1 MGKGEVDCQPQ
12 HGWRMTAVRAGVN
25 MTASR
30 RVQDDRQQGIRMT
43 AGRVGVS
50 MTASRKGRG

>member
-43 AGRVGVS
+43 AS
-50 MTASRKGRG
+50 MKDIV